1 MRLVLFVRMG
11 VGGTVIKI
19 IDRETA
25 EILDEWTDSSTA
37 PIDLGDIVL
46 NASGYARE
54 KYAPDRVYFDVERV

>member
-25 EILDEWTDSSTA
+25 EILDEWTDSSTT

-54 KYAPDRVYFDVERV
+54 KYSPDRVYFDVERA